1 MHTKSIL
8 IAEDEAML
16 RRVLKKVLLRAGYEV
31 VLVED
36 GTQAWEKLQ
45 SRNFDLVVLDQN
57 MPGYTGTEL
66 LAMIHTQNPKT
77 KVVIASG
84 DSLPES
90 AVAPIG
96 MIEKPFVL
104 SSLLSKIKDFLA
116 S

>member
-1 MHTKSIL
+1 MHTSSIL

-36 GTQAWEKLQ
+36 GEQAWGKIQ
-45 SRNFDLVVLDQN
+45 SRSFDLILLDQN

-66 LAMIHTQNPKT
+66 LSMIYAQDPQA

-84 DSLPES
+84 DTLPET
-90 AVAPIG
+90 AVAPVGI
-96 MIEKPFVL
+96 IEKPFVL
-104 SSLLSKIKDFLA
+104 SSLLSKIKFFLA